1 MKVTLGNNTSWGDS
15 GAGQGRYNQKS
26 RFDTLLCLKFRA
38 GLLCAKWL
46 VIGILLTVALNGNL
60 WAQGFRAAASASVAT
75 GVTSFTV
82 NKPTG
87 TQENDVMIA
96 AIAIRPSTAS
106 ITAPTGW
113 TLVRRT
119 NNSATNPLAQI
130 IYRKVAGSSEG
141 TSYTWTLG
149 SSPTGAAGGIS
160 TFYGID
166 TTAPVNV
173 ENGQATP
180 NDISHS
186 TPSVTTT
193 VNNTIVVT
201 AHSFTSCYNWTP
213 PTGMTEAFEV
223 ANLAIPDQLGISLEM
238 NYVTQPSAGATGVK
252 TATAP
257 GGDPDAGVA
266 QILALKP
273 GPQNL
278 PLLAYTDTAAVDTI
292 RYSTYNTSWSAEAT
306 GPDTNDNNLTWHVA
320 KTAPVAREHVVLAAS
335 YDNKTLYASLYNG
348 TSWSIKNLGT
358 VYTTDY
364 RCFNAAYEH
373 ASGDLVIVASTTTA
387 NQIKYW
393 VWNGTS
399 WVVDGAT
406 YTFTTIDRNID
417 RVRMASQ
424 PGTNQVALAVIDNDS
439 DVVGLIWDGN
449 VNSWGNEK
457 KVGTATTYDAEAI
470 GVEYMQASTNAGQA
484 LFVWGQSTT
493 LYSWTWTGTAWAGAS
508 NSKAG
513 ISGNIRW
520 ISLAADPSSDDML
533 VALFN
538 EANDVQTVNWT
549 GSAWGT
555 IRSPETTSLYG
566 WYTDHKP
573 FDVIFESSGS
583 HAILV
588 YSDDSGLRYRH
599 TSNIANDWEAEAY
612 LDSTNTS
619 NIDSYWVELG
629 RATDGTIHLACNDTD
644 TANRLLAYS
653 WNGSS
658 WSALSSIE
666 TTLYTGP
673 YNTAWKSFALSIQP
687 ANASVVLF
695 QAHYRWR
702 NDNGAEAA
710 ATFALAEDNKLGIAK
725 STIKRLRFLVSN
737 TGTGSSSAAYRLDA
751 AETAS
756 CGTGTYS
763 AVPTASTGHWQV
775 IGTSYYTDGDSS
787 TNVSSG
793 LTDYPSWGTFVAGQ
807 LKDTANTTASITLA
821 SNRFTEIELAIQA
834 TTNAT
839 AGGDYCFRLYN
850 STSSTVLNGY
860 TYAQARVP
868 GVTAIDL
875 LSFAAEGDG
884 SAVKV
889 SWQTAQESENKGFN
903 LYRGTN
909 PAGLFEKLNGGLIPS
924 GSVSGEGRSYEF
936 IDRQVSRGA
945 LYYYKLEDV
954 DASGTVTPHGPVC
967 VDWEGDGIPD
977 DWEIAYGLNPV
988 VNDANFDSDGD
999 GVPNWLEYQ
1008 RGTDPFNAD
1017 SDGDGVR
1024 DGAEKKNPG
1033 YSGGSVSSLSA
1044 DASVQVI
1051 VSDNRGMTLDLVTKS
1066 LDVTPVTAGGQAFE
1080 RLRVPAYVHGY
1091 TLAAGLPQVPLKGI
1105 LLDIPAGKQA
1115 RVEVLD
1121 ATSRVLAGYRVY
1133 PAPVHELGANHQV
1146 AEVFSWDEAAYRT
1159 NSLLPGGG
1167 RRSFPPSTCSEARRS
1182 SG

>member
-1 MKVTLGNNTSWGDS
+1 MSAARF
-15 GAGQGRYNQKS
+15 GAKASLPAWLMMVLVLCVVAVANPGSLSASSLNVQITDTNDDACEG
-26 RFDTLLCLKFRA
+26 DTLSR
-38 GLLCAKWL
+38 
-46 VIGILLTVALNGNL
+46 LLTNAYVYVQRASAGTSSHISS
-60 WAQGFRAAASASVAT
+60 GFRFPNITIARGATILSATVSVYFPIGTYDDMYCTVHGHAT
-75 GVTSFTV
+75 DNAPNFSTEP
-82 NKPTG
+82 N
-87 TQENDVMIA
+87 I
-96 AIAIRPSTAS
+96 ISTAS
-106 ITAPTGW
+106 RP
-113 TLVRRT
+113 R
-119 NNSATNPLAQI
+119 
-130 IYRKVAGSSEG
+130 
-141 TSYTWTLG
+141 
-149 SSPTGAAGGIS
+149 
-160 TFYGID
+160 
-166 TTAPVNV
+166 TTANTGVIS
-173 ENGQATP
+173 QP
-180 NDISHS
+180 NWGIGWHS
-186 TPSVTTT
+186 ITVTTIVQEI
-193 VNNTIVVT
+193 VNRSGWASGN
-201 AHSFTSCYNWTP
+201 A
-213 PTGMTEAFEV
+213 
-223 ANLAIPDQLGISLEM
+223 
-238 NYVTQPSAGATGVK
+238 
-252 TATAP
+252 
-257 GGDPDAGVA
+257 
-266 QILALKP
+266 LALLMIAETGSYSSAYIYDYSGDTSLAAKISITYANP
-273 GPQNL
+273 GEML
-278 PLLAYTDTAAVDTI
+278 PLIAYTDTAAVDTL
-292 RYSTYNTSWSAEAT
+292 RYSTYNTSWSAEST

-320 KTAPVAREHVVLAAS
+320 KTAPVGREHVVLAAS
-335 YDNKTLYASLYNG
+335 YTNKTLYAFLYNG
-348 TSWSIKNLGT
+348 SSWSTKNLGT

-364 RCFNAAYEH
+364 RCFNASYEH
-373 ASGDLVIVASTTTA
+373 GSGDLVIVASTTTA

-399 WVVDGAT
+399 WVVDGDM

-417 RVRMASQ
+417 WVRMASQ

-821 SNRFTEIELAIQA
+821 SNRFTEIEFAIQA

-909 PAGLFEKLNGGLIPS
+909 PAGPFEKLNGGLIPS
-924 GSVSGEGRSYEF
+924 GSISGEGRSYEF

-945 LYYYKLEDV
+945 LYYYRLEDV

-988 VNDANFDSDGD
+988 VNDASLDSDGD

-1008 RGTDPFNAD
+1008 RGTDPFNRD
-1017 SDGDGVR
+1017 TDGDGTP

-1033 YSGGSVSSLSA
+1033 YSGGGVSSLSA

-1051 VSDNRGMTLDLVTKS
+1051 VSDNRGMTLELVTKS
-1066 LDVTPVTAGGQAFE
+1066 FDVTPVTAGGQAFE
-1080 RLRVPAYVHGY
+1080 RLRVPAYVHGF

-1105 LLDIPAGKQA
+1105 LLDIPQGKQA

-1121 ATSRVLAGYRVY
+1121 ATGRVLAGYRVY
-1133 PAPVHELGANHQV
+1133 PAPVHELGGNHQL
-1146 AEVFSWDEAAYRT
+1146 AEVFRWDEAAYRT
-1159 NSLLPGGG
+1159 NSYYPAAEAELSTEYVFRGQAQQRLIFYPLRFNPGTGELLHYERLRVRVEFVDAASAHGVGGQARAAG
-1167 RRSFPPSTCSEARRS
+1167 RSRRERPTR
-1182 SG
+1182 